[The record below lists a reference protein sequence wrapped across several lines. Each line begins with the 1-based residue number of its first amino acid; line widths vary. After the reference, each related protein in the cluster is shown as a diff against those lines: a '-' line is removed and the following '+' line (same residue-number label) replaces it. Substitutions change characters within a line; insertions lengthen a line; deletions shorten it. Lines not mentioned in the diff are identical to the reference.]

1 VRVLEHVNLV
11 QKKLGTQQEIHII
24 SGFRSPE
31 YNDLLVRTGQQAAR
45 NSLHVQGQA
54 IDLSIP
60 GIPLKKLRE
69 AALELKYGGVGS
81 YRNSTYVH
89 LDSGPFR
96 SWYH

>member
-1 VRVLEHVNLV
+1 
-11 QKKLGTQQEIHII
+11 
-24 SGFRSPE
+24 
-31 YNDLLVRTGQQAAR
+31 R

-60 GIPLKKLRE
+60 GIPLKKLRA